1 MSLETK
7 DKRAVILLS
16 GGMDSATCLAIAA
29 AQGFSCYSLAFDY
42 GQRHS
47 RELEMAGRQA
57 RAQNVVEHNVI
68 CVEISK
74 VGRSSLTA
82 DIAVPK
88 TNNPAE
94 IPNTYVPAR
103 NAVFMSLGL
112 SWAETLNAQDLFIG
126 ANQVDYSGYPDCRKV
141 FIEAFEKMAN
151 LATRMGSEGR
161 KIHIQAPLLDL
172 DKAAIIRKGIQ
183 LGVDFKN
190 THSCY
195 DPDSAARA
203 CGRCP
208 SCRLRLKGF
217 SEAGIEDPVDYITR
231 DA

>member
-7 DKRAVILLS
+7 EKKAVILLS

-29 AQGFSCYSLAFDY
+29 SQGYCCYSLAFDY

-47 RELEMAGRQA
+47 RELEMACKQA
-57 RAQNVVEHNVI
+57 SAWNVIEHNEI

-88 TNNPAE
+88 TNSQSE

-112 SWAETLNAQDLFIG
+112 SWAETLAARHIFIG
-126 ANQVDYSGYPDCRKV
+126 ANQVDYSGYPDCRRD

-151 LATRMGSEGR
+151 LATRMGTEGR
-161 KIHIQAPLLDL
+161 KIRIHAPLLDM
-172 DKAAIIRKGIQ
+172 DKAAIIEKGIE
-183 LGVDFKN
+183 LGVDFAN

-195 DPDSAARA
+195 DPGPGARA

-217 SEAGIEDPVDYITR
+217 QKAGIEDPIDYITR